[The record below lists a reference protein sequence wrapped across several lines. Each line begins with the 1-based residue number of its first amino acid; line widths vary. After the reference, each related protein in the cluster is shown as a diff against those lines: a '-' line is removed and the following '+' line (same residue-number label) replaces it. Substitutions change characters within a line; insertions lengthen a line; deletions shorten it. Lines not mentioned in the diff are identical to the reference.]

1 MDADFFRTLFDYTY
15 WARDRV
21 LHAAEGMSEAEYAKA
36 NGFTY
41 VSIRGILTHCLG
53 SEAGYLA
60 RWQGETRAPVNQE
73 AVPTLAALSA
83 RWREQESQMRAY
95 LSTLADADLQREIVS
110 RRRTGEEVRRPL
122 WQDVIQIV
130 NHSTQHRSEAA
141 EALTMVGRSPDD
153 LDITFFFRE
162 RQAAEVSNK

>member
-1 MDADFFRTLFDYTY
+1 
-15 WARDRV
+15 
-21 LHAAEGMSEAEYAKA
+21 
-36 NGFTY
+36 
-41 VSIRGILTHCLG
+41 
-53 SEAGYLA
+53 
-60 RWQGETRAPVNQE
+60 
-73 AVPTLAALSA
+73 
-83 RWREQESQMRAY
+83 MRAY